1 MKKLILVYIDEGT
14 GKRMYMFMAISES
27 LDKLKQRAIE
37 RAGDDLFDETWECIN
52 GEDVLRLDREMYII
66 SDEEPI

>member
-27 LDKLKQRAIE
+27 LDKIKQRAIE
-37 RAGDDLFDETWECIN
+37 RAGDDLFDEAWECIN

>member
-1 MKKLILVYIDEGT
+1 
-14 GKRMYMFMAISES
+14 MFMAISES

-37 RAGDDLFDETWECIN
+37 RAGDDLFDEAWECIN

>member
-1 MKKLILVYIDEGT
+1 MKKLILVYIDEDT
-14 GKRMYMFMAISES
+14 GKRMYRFMAISES

-37 RAGDDLFDETWECIN
+37 RAGDDLFDEVWECIN